1 MEKLFIRLQHTN
13 RQIGSFRLKFN
24 RQFLFLTWPK
34 QSQYGA
40 LTYTYLFVSLR
51 HWSSFFF
58 VAGLPVFGI
67 SLAWVEHLRA
77 LFQFWSDHILHCH
90 LQWGKLKQPFPFFLW
105 ITNRE
110 FFNEL
115 DMISVSFYVTVC
127 HLRVYLRHYMVA
139 VGMFYF
145 SLRSISFWE
154 WKKNRNRIDFALA
167 LWLVQKTHVTMQ
179 SEAKLKLIMT
189 WSPWFSRALGTLGV
203 LPQSIATSSKCF
215 SFFWLL
221 GRFWF

>member
-1 MEKLFIRLQHTN
+1 MSDWITFLLHSESSHCWWTCF
-13 RQIGSFRLKFN
+13 SFGVIIFYIAIWN
-24 RQFLFLTWPK
+24 GVNWN
-34 QSQYGA
+34 
-40 LTYTYLFVSLR
+40 SL
-51 HWSSFFF
+51 
-58 VAGLPVFGI
+58 
-67 SLAWVEHLRA
+67 
-77 LFQFWSDHILHCH
+77 
-90 LQWGKLKQPFPFFLW
+90 LW

-127 HLRVYLRHYMVA
+127 HLLIYLRHCMVV

-154 WKKNRNRIDFALA
+154 WKKKTRNCIDFSLA
-167 LWLVQKTHVTMQ
+167 LWLVQKTHVTKQ

-203 LPQSIATSSKCF
+203 LP
-215 SFFWLL
+215 
-221 GRFWF
+221 